1 MRYYGILFVILL
13 FTGCISSPV
22 TYYLDATN
30 GDDGNSGLS
39 AESAWKTLERVKGLN
54 LKSGERLLFKRGEV
68 FRGELSI
75 SAEGSLENPV
85 IIDLE
90 FNL

>member
-13 FTGCISSPV
+13 LTGCISSPV

-75 SAEGSLENPV
+75 SAEGSLE
-85 IIDLE
+85 IL
-90 FNL
+90 L